1 MIKNDELYSFPA
13 EDGQSSDAV
22 ESEALEARS
31 ENRGLL
37 RFINQM
43 IVSAMTLILIMTFA
57 KADQPWSDWLRDSLH
72 HAVNAP
78 AEATFGRL
86 WRSEPLQSLIE
97 NGRNLVRLEPI
108 VNVSAPPDP
117 AAKTPVFANPV
128 WPVKGNIVK
137 GFGWSYNPTTHTR
150 EFSRGVEISAPADA
164 EVYAIAGGV
173 ITEVIH
179 RPDQAWIITI
189 DHGEGW
195 RTIYRHLGKAT
206 AQAGEKVSAGSII
219 GRLGPGN
226 NGSGAP
232 VLQLEMTQTG
242 QPVDPLSII

>member
-1 MIKNDELYSFPA
+1 MIKNDELYSFQA
-13 EDGQSSDAV
+13 EDGQPPAAV

-37 RFINQM
+37 RLINQM
-43 IVSAMTLILIMTFA
+43 IVSAMTLILIMTFG
-57 KADQPWSDWLRDSLH
+57 KAGQPWSDWLRDSIH

-108 VNVSAPPDP
+108 VNVSAPADP
-117 AAKTPVFANPV
+117 AAKTRVFPNPV

-137 GFGWSYNPTTHTR
+137 GFGWSYDPSTHTR
-150 EFSRGVEISAPADA
+150 EFSRGVEISAQADA
-164 EVYAIAGGV
+164 EVYAVASGV
-173 ITEVIH
+173 VTEVIH
-179 RPDQAWIITI
+179 RPDQAWSITI
-189 DHGEGW
+189 DHGNGW
-195 RTIYRHLGKAT
+195 RSIYRQLGKAVI
-206 AQAGEKVSAGSII
+206 QAGEQVSAGSII

-226 NGSGAP
+226 NGSGDP

-242 QPVDPLSII
+242 QPIDPLSVI